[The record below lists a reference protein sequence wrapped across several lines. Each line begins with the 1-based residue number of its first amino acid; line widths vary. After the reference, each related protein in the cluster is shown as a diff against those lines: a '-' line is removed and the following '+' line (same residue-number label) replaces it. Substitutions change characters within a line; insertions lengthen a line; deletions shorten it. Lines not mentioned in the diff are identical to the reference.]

1 MDLSQLIGTC
11 SAAHTE
17 AGITYELS
25 ERAFNLLYKYDSQL
39 KRNISQ
45 ELFTDHLAKAI
56 LNLKKLSAV
65 ICVLRETVEEI
76 IPGSKSEGDES
87 TQERSGETRQYKV
100 LEQDIRS
107 AWAVIEESLRIYES
121 FKGIKAGHDQQPDRS
136 SELNEDILIH
146 SMDKIK
152 KIFNKVAETPH
163 IGKICLKLIEKNHW
177 HHMGI
182 TRTSKDAEDFVQV
195 WIL

>member
-1 MDLSQLIGTC
+1 M
-11 SAAHTE
+11 
-17 AGITYELS
+17 
-25 ERAFNLLYKYDSQL
+25 
-39 KRNISQ
+39 
-45 ELFTDHLAKAI
+45 
-56 LNLKKLSAV
+56 
-65 ICVLRETVEEI
+65 
-76 IPGSKSEGDES
+76 SKSEGDES

-121 FKGIKAGHDQQPDRS
+121 FKGIKAGHDQQLDRS
-136 SELNEDILIH
+136 SKLNEDILIH

-163 IGKICLKLIEKNHW
+163 VGKIHLKLIKKNHW